1 MIVITGPG
9 RSGTS
14 VLAAVYKELG
24 FDPGGFWLER
34 TRAGLEDPRFYSLNN
49 RMAAQLGMT
58 MLKRLP
64 KAAESAGDEEVTFEP
79 ADWDRLDGVVEY
91 NRDAMLELARD
102 TEVVKDPRFSYL
114 LPVWLAAG
122 AAIDHVVITTR
133 DLDAM
138 VASRLA
144 AGQTELS
151 ASELRKSLN
160 YAIGVVSAAVT
171 EHDVP
176 HTWLQFPDFL
186 RDPAAL
192 YEVLPFPRPVERKRF
207 TEAAERLFDAG
218 KVHDW
223 RGGTAS
229 ARFTQ

>member
-24 FDPGGFWLER
+24 FDPGGVWVER
-34 TRAGLEDPRFYSLNN
+34 TRAGLEDQRFFSLNN
-49 RMAAQLGMT
+49 QMAAQLGMT

-64 KAAESAGDEEVTFEP
+64 KAAAAADEEAVFQP
-79 ADWDRLDGVVEY
+79 ADWDLLDDVVAR
-91 NRDAMLELARD
+91 NRDSMLALARE

-133 DLDAM
+133 DLEAM

-151 ASELRKSLN
+151 APQLRNSLV
-160 YAIGVVSAAVT
+160 YAIGVVTAAVLDG
-171 EHDVP
+171 EVP
-176 HTWLQFPDFL
+176 HTWLRFPDFL
-186 RDPAAL
+186 QDPAAL
-192 YEVLPFPRPVERKRF
+192 YDVLPFPRPVERDRF
-207 TEAAERLFDAG
+207 TAAAERLFDQS

-223 RGGTAS
+223 PGGTAS
-229 ARFTQ
+229 ARFIQ

>member
-24 FDPGGFWLER
+24 FDPGGTWVER
-34 TRAGLEDPRFYSLNN
+34 TSAGLEDPRFFSLNN
-49 RMAAQLGMT
+49 RVAAQLGMT

-64 KAAESAGDEEVTFEP
+64 KAAAAAPDEEVTFQP
-79 ADWDRLDGVVEY
+79 ARWELLEEVVAH
-91 NRDAMLELARD
+91 NREAMLELARE

-122 AAIDHVVITTR
+122 AAIGHVVITTR
-133 DLDAM
+133 AMEAM

-144 AGQTELS
+144 AKQTELS
-151 ASELRKSLN
+151 PSEVRNSLT
-160 YAIGVVSAAVT
+160 YAIGVISTTVIDH
-171 EHDVP
+171 EIP
-176 HTWLQFPDFL
+176 HTWLRFPDFL
-186 RDPAAL
+186 EDHAAL
-192 YEVLPFPRPVERKRF
+192 YDVLPFPRPVERERF
-207 TEAAERLFDAG
+207 TEVAARLFDRD

-223 RGGTAS
+223 PGPTAS
-229 ARFTQ
+229 ARLSQ

>member
-24 FDPGGFWLER
+24 FDPGGVWIER

-49 RMAAQLGMT
+49 RLAAQLGMT
-58 MLKRLP
+58 MLKRLR
-64 KAAESAGDEEVTFEP
+64 KAAAAAPDEAVAFRP
-79 ADWDRLDGVVEY
+79 ADWDRLAGVVEH
-91 NRDAMLELARD
+91 NGEAMLALARD
-102 TEVVKDPRFSYL
+102 TEVVKDPRFTYL

-138 VASRLA
+138 VSSRLA
-144 AGQTELS
+144 AGQSELS
-151 ASELRKSLN
+151 AADLRNSLT
-160 YAIGVVSAAVT
+160 YAVGVITTAVL
-171 EHDVP
+171 DYGVA
-176 HTWLQFPDFL
+176 HTWLRFPDFL

-192 YEVLPFPRPVERKRF
+192 YDVLPFPRPVERERF
-207 TEAAERLFDAG
+207 IEEATRLFDGG

-223 RGGTAS
+223 AGGTAS
-229 ARFTQ
+229 ARLTQ